1 VANNYFQFKQFTIH
15 QNRCAM
21 KVTTDGCL
29 FGAWVGEK
37 VRPSASSG
45 SNSEVRNILDIGTGT
60 GLLSLMFTQ
69 KNPEALIDAIE
80 IDKETYE
87 QAKENIANSP
97 WADRIN
103 TIHGDVKEFLGL
115 KQYDVIIS
123 NPPFY
128 ENELKSGISKK
139 NKAHHDEGLL
149 LDDLLTII
157 QQNLN
162 QEGEFYLLLPYKRN
176 DEIETCFAK
185 NKLTITQ
192 KTLVRQSTQHSYFRI
207 LLSGKH
213 SENKKEDFITSEI
226 AIRNKEEKYTPGFID
241 LLKEYYLHL

>member
-1 VANNYFQFKQFTIH
+1 MANNYFQFKQFIIH
-15 QNRCAM
+15 QDRCAM

-29 FGAWVGEK
+29 FGAWVGK
-37 VRPSASSG
+37 KIRG
-45 SNSEVRNILDIGTGT
+45 MKSEVRNIFDVGTGT
-60 GLLSLMFTQ
+60 GLLSLMIAQQT
-69 KNPEALIDAIE
+69 NTNIDAIE

-87 QAKENIANSP
+87 QAKENIAKSP

-103 TIHGDVKEFLGL
+103 VIHGDVKEFSGL
-115 KQYDVIIS
+115 KQYDIIIS

-128 ENELKSGISKK
+128 ENELKSGNNKK

-149 LDDLLTII
+149 LEDLLTII
-157 QQNLN
+157 QQNLKPL
-162 QEGEFYLLLPYKRN
+162 GEFYLLLPYKRN
-176 DEIETCFAK
+176 DEIETCFTK

-192 KTLVRQSTQHSYFRI
+192 KTLVKQSTQHSYFRI

-213 SENKKEDFITSEI
+213 LENKKEDFITNEI
-226 AIRNKEEKYTPGFID
+226 AIRNKDEKYTHEFID

>member
-1 VANNYFQFKQFTIH
+1 
-15 QNRCAM
+15 M

-37 VRPSASSG
+37 VSTK
-45 SNSEVRNILDIGTGT
+45 SEVRNILDIGTGT
-60 GLLSLMFTQ
+60 GLLSLMIAQ
-69 KNPEALIDAIE
+69 QSNAKIDAIE

-87 QAKENIANSP
+87 QAKENIAKSP

-103 TIHGDVKEFLGL
+103 VIQGDVKEFPGL
-115 KQYDVIIS
+115 QQYDVIIS

-128 ENELKSGISKK
+128 ENELKSGNNKK

-149 LDDLLTII
+149 LGELLTII
-157 QQNLN
+157 QQNL
-162 QEGEFYLLLPYKRN
+162 QPEGEFYLLLPYKRN
-176 DEIETCFAK
+176 DELKTCFEK

-192 KTLVRQSTQHSYFRI
+192 KTLVKQSTQHNYFRI
-207 LLSGKH
+207 LVTGKH
-213 SENKKEDFITSEI
+213 LENKKENFITNEL
-226 AIRNKEEKYTPGFID
+226 AIRNKDEKYTPEFID

>member
-1 VANNYFQFKQFTIH
+1 
-15 QNRCAM
+15 M

-29 FGAWVGEK
+29 FGAWVGK
-37 VRPSASSG
+37 KIRPSAGSG
-45 SNSEVRNILDIGTGT
+45 SKLDVRNILDVGTGT
-60 GLLSLMFTQ
+60 GLLSLMIAQQSKT
-69 KNPEALIDAIE
+69 NIDAIE

-87 QAKENIANSP
+87 QAKENIAKSP

-103 TIHGDVKEFLGL
+103 VIHGDVKEFSGL

-128 ENELKSGISKK
+128 ENELKSGNNKK
-139 NKAHHDEGLL
+139 NKAHHDESLL

-157 QQNLN
+157 QQNLKPD
-162 QEGEFYLLLPYKRN
+162 GKFYLLLPYKRN
-176 DEIETCFAK
+176 DEIESCFEK

-192 KTLVRQSTQHSYFRI
+192 KTLVKQSTQHNYFRI

-213 SENKKEDFITSEI
+213 SENKKEDFITNEI
-226 AIRNKEEKYTPGFID
+226 AIRNKDEKYTPGFID